1 MIDHDTQDIAGEID
15 RLTNQRGVDV
25 VIEHVVE
32 ATWSQAVFS
41 LARGGPVIDR
51 TFPLAEAAAA
61 HRHLENGKP
70 FGKVV
75 LEV

>member
-1 MIDHDTQDIAGEID
+1 MIDHYAQDIAGEID

-25 VIEHVVE
+25 VIEHV
-32 ATWSQAVFS
+32 
-41 LARGGPVIDR
+41 G
-51 TFPLAEAAAA
+51 EAAAA